1 MSSARPALETQA
13 AYPKGGSFLLEM
25 VSPHEVFTPEDLNE
39 EQRMVAKT
47 TADFINNEVLPRME
61 ELENQYKT
69 GDFSLTVSLLRK
81 AAEIGLLAGDIPAKY
96 GGLELDKVCQMLVS
110 EVISRSGGF
119 SVSMGGHT
127 GIGTWPITYFGTPE
141 QKAYYLPKLGSGEWL
156 AAYALSEPGSG
167 SDALGART
175 KAVLN
180 EAGTHYIL
188 NGTKMW
194 ISNAGFADIF
204 IVFCKVDGEKFS
216 AFIVHRDYPG
226 VSTGK
231 EENKMGI
238 HSSSTRQLILENVP
252 VPKENLLG
260 EIGKG
265 HLIAFNCLNLGR
277 YKLGGGVVG
286 GAKSI
291 LEHTTKYAME
301 RKQFGRPI
309 GSFGAIKHKIGEMV
323 TRIYATESMSYRTA
337 GLIHN
342 ILAGV
347 DADDAARILKGIEE
361 YAIECSIMKV
371 YGSEMLDYVADE
383 AVQTFG
389 GYGYSEEYPVARA
402 YRDARINRIFE
413 GTNEIN
419 RLLIPGMLFKRGMRG
434 ELPIV
439 QATQQVLDELLAGP
453 SFDTGDNETPLSKER
468 KAIVDAKK
476 IALLIAGVAVQKY
489 GQKLNEEQ
497 EVLMAFSDIAM
508 DVFAMESSYLRAL
521 KLHQARPNEITTQD
535 ALAATQV
542 FINDAVGRIE
552 LTARR
557 ILPTL
562 SEGDN
567 LRVQLAAVKRFSKY
581 EPIDT
586 VRLRR
591 YLADRAFEVRGYP
604 VFTV

>member
-1 MSSARPALETQA
+1 MSAARPAPETQA
-13 AYPKGGSFLLEM
+13 TYPKGGSFLIEM
-25 VSPHEVFTPEDLNE
+25 VSPQEVFTPEDFND
-39 EQRMVAKT
+39 EQRMIAKT
-47 TADFINNEVLPRME
+47 TADFVNNEVLPNME
-61 ELENQYKT
+61 KLEEQYKT

-81 AAEIGLLAGDIPAKY
+81 AADIGLLAGDIPAKY

-110 EVISRSGGF
+110 EFISRSGGF
-119 SVSMGGHT
+119 SVSLGGHT

-141 QKAYYLPKLGSGEWL
+141 QKAYYLPKLGTGEWL

-167 SDALGART
+167 SDALGARAR
-175 KAVLN
+175 AVLN
-180 EAGTHYIL
+180 AEGTHYIL

-291 LEHTTKYAME
+291 LEHTAKYVME
-301 RKQFGRPI
+301 RKQFDRPI

-323 TRIYATESMSYRTA
+323 ARIYATESMSYRTA

-342 ILAGV
+342 ILAEV
-347 DADDAARILKGIEE
+347 DADDADRILKGIEE

-371 YGSEMLDYVADE
+371 YGSEMLGYVADE
-383 AVQTFG
+383 AVQSFG

-419 RLLIPGMLFKRGMRG
+419 RLLIPGMLLKRSMRG
-434 ELPIV
+434 ELPIL
-439 QATQQVLDELLAGP
+439 QATQRILDELLAGP
-453 SFDTGDNETPLSKER
+453 SFEEEDDAPLSKER

-476 IALLIAGVAVQKY
+476 IALLIAGIAVQKY
-489 GQKLNEEQ
+489 GQKLTEEQ
-497 EVLMAFSDIAM
+497 EVLIAFSDIAM

-521 KLHQARPNEITTQD
+521 KLHQSRPAEAATRD

-567 LRVQLAAVKRFSKY
+567 LRIQLAAVKRFSKY
-581 EPIDT
+581 DLVDT

-591 YLADRAFEVRGYP
+591 YLADRACEVQGYP
-604 VFTV
+604 VFAI